1 MRARQYFRH
10 KQAEKARR
18 HALSSDR
25 VVVAQRSNGALRAFT
40 NRQYKRLW
48 LANFLS
54 YTSRWMQMPLLA
66 WMVLELTDSPWLVSL
81 VGFFTMAPTL
91 LLGLVGGMLVDM
103 ADRRRLLIVTQ
114 GGSALASF
122 LLTFLMLSGA
132 VQVWHTYA
140 ITLVTGVCWALGFPS
155 RRATIFDLVGAG
167 GVTNAVAIDTIGMNV
182 SRMLGPGLA
191 GVLITLVGVE
201 GGYSVVAL
209 CYGLGYLLLLSLR
222 VEQTQRRASAKKHL
236 LRNLADGMR
245 YVSHEPTIFSMVC
258 ITVVTNLLLFP
269 YVPMIPVIARDV
281 LHVGPALMGALQAV
295 EGFGSLIGASVI
307 ASAVNLR
314 YHGRIFVGGTL
325 VAFLGMFLFSLSRW
339 YIVSFPILL
348 LLGFGI
354 AGFATMQTAIVLILA
369 KDEMRG
375 RALGVVSLAIGSG
388 PLGALLI
395 GSIAESVSPVFAIRI
410 SALMG
415 IVALAG
421 IVLVLPSIVD
431 RTQPVIVSTRGETAP
446 DVEPE

>member
-1 MRARQYFRH
+1 
-10 KQAEKARR
+10 
-18 HALSSDR
+18 
-25 VVVAQRSNGALRAFT
+25 
-40 NRQYKRLW
+40 
-48 LANFLS
+48 
-54 YTSRWMQMPLLA
+54 MPLLA

-103 ADRRRLLIVTQ
+103 ADRRRLLIMTQ

-122 LLTFLMLSGA
+122 LLTFLMLTGA

-140 ITLVTGVCWALGFPS
+140 ITLATGVCWALGFPS
-155 RRATIFDLVGAG
+155 RRATIFDLVGAS

-191 GVLITLVGVE
+191 GVLIALTGVK
-201 GGYSVVAL
+201 GGYTVVAL

-222 VEQTQRRASAKKHL
+222 VEQTQRRTAAKKQL
-236 LRNLADGMR
+236 LRNLIDGMR
-245 YVSHEPTIFSMVC
+245 YVSREPTIFSMVC

-281 LHVGPALMGALQAV
+281 LHVGPTLMGALQAV
-295 EGFGSLIGASVI
+295 EGFGSLVGASVI

-325 VAFLGMFLFSLSRW
+325 LAFLGMFLFSLSRW

-348 LLGFGI
+348 LLGFGV

-395 GSIAESVSPVFAIRI
+395 GSIADSISPVFAIRI
-410 SALMG
+410 NALMG

-421 IVLVLPSIVD
+421 IVLALPSIVD
-431 RTQPVIVSTRGETAP
+431 RTQPISVSTRSEMAP
-446 DVEPE
+446 NVEPE